1 MPLWHIYCP
10 EGAYSAEDKQAF
22 ADRITDLYAQFELPR
37 FYVSVI
43 FEELPKD
50 SFFVGGKP
58 TNDFIRIWIDQI
70 ARRVPVDRRPAW
82 LERISKTVAPF
93 VQERGFRWEVHIADT
108 PFDFWTIQGLKPPEG
123 GSEAEKRWAAENK
136 ASPYS

>member
-37 FYVSVI
+37 FYVSVV

-50 SFFVGGKP
+50 SLFVGGKP

-70 ARRVPVDRRPAW
+70 ARRVPVADVPPGWSALAKRSLPSSRSGVSAG
-82 LERISKTVAPF
+82 RSISTTVCCRSA
-93 VQERGFRWEVHIADT
+93 QKG
-108 PFDFWTIQGLKPPEG
+108 
-123 GSEAEKRWAAENK
+123 
-136 ASPYS
+136 